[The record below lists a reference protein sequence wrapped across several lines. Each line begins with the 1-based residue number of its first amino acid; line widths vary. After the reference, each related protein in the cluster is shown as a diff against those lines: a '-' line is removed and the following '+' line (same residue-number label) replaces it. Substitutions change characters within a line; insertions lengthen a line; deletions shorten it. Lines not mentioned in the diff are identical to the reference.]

1 MPDRAYLYKTG
12 TEQWRWTRKSANG
25 DTVAASTES
34 YRNKADAVSNYERV
48 SGEDS
53 PLLEDLTD
61 EEGEG

>member
-1 MPDRAYLYKTG
+1 MPDRAYLYQSGTG
-12 TEQWRWTRKSANG
+12 YRWRRQAANG
-25 DTVAASTES
+25 LMVAASTES
-34 YRNKADAVSNYERV
+34 YENRKDAVANYERV